1 VLTQQQVG
9 RFEIR
14 DWIGR
19 GAMGDVHLAWDPQ
32 RNAEVA
38 LKLIRTRRA
47 DPEMLEAEKNGAAL
61 QQQLAQVAPQVA
73 AVYEQ
78 GQNDPFYWV
87 AMEYVAGTDLSE
99 ILDQGPLTETRAAL
113 IALQLCNLL
122 EVSHQFAAEIAGR
135 RILGIVH
142 GDIKPENIRL
152 QEGDRV
158 RILDFGIAKHVSQ
171 TRKFTVNLFGSL
183 PYTPPERLERG
194 VVDYHSDL
202 WAVGVVLYMMVSG
215 EAPYTGRDPEELEG
229 RIRRGEPP
237 MPLPA
242 SVSPGLRRIIHCCL
256 AFDPAKRYPTAMAL
270 RADLEAWLEGRPL
283 AGQSAGPEQEA
294 RDNLNATRR
303 TGRAEPVPPIP
314 GSPALDATRR
324 TDRPATV
331 LDFPER
337 NPELGATR
345 RTGEPGLPPIPPP
358 PHGAAIPPPL
368 PIGATGPL
376 GGAVGTTG
384 AIGAIGA
391 GFSEAPAAELA
402 KEPRRRRRRWP
413 IVLLG
418 LLLIA
423 LGVSQYHVR
432 GEAAAIQRALVA
444 QPNPDMDA
452 LLARYQEA
460 ARWSPLGLGLGAARD
475 ELREALIRE
484 ADEILSSYHGDNPR
498 TTERGWQRARDYL
511 RAALD
516 IQFRDKETR
525 ARMVYAQAH
534 LDRIESQTLR
544 AKGESDQARAKIDEA
559 ISGFRDAARRDSQ
572 WPDPFLGLARIYAYE
587 RFNLEELQKVLG
599 ELGKRGYTLGRREKA
614 MLADGFRMRGIELH
628 ERAKR
633 TREIDDQLT
642 VLDQAQR
649 SLEQAVDFYD
659 DIPSY
664 ANVRQNRAEA
674 ERRLGEIG
682 ARLDAVHKPGVLER
696 LLGIID
702 EVEGVDV
709 RINDGGQS

>member
-32 RNAEVA
+32 RNGEVA

-158 RILDFGIAKHVSQ
+158 RILDFGIAKHLSQ

-256 AFDPAKRYPTAMAL
+256 AFDPAKRYPTAVAL

-283 AGQSAGPEQEA
+283 SGQSVGQEEA

-303 TGRAEPVPPIP
+303 TSRAEAVPPIP

-324 TDRPATV
+324 TRPATV
-331 LDFPER
+331 LEFPER
-337 NPELGATR
+337 SSELGATR
-345 RTGEPGLPPIPPP
+345 RTGEPGLPPLPPP
-358 PHGAAIPPPL
+358 PPPAAAIPAPPL
-368 PIGATGPL
+368 M
-376 GGAVGTTG
+376 GTQ
-384 AIGAIGA
+384 
-391 GFSEAPAAELA
+391 EAAAAEMSE
-402 KEPRRRRRRWP
+402 EPRRRRRRWP

-418 LLLIA
+418 LFLIV
-423 LGVSQYHVR
+423 LGASQVHVR
-432 GEAAAIQRALVA
+432 GEAEEIRRALVA
-444 QPNPDMDA
+444 QPNPDLDA

-460 ARWSPLGLGLGAARD
+460 SGWSPLGLGLGAARE

-484 ADEILSSYHGDNPR
+484 ADEILRSYHGDNPR

-516 IQFRDKETR
+516 IQLRDRETR

-559 ISGFRDAARRDSQ
+559 ISGYRDAARRDPQ

-649 SLEQAVDFYD
+649 SLEQAVDFYN

-664 ANVRQNRAEA
+664 ANVRQNRAETEKRLA
-674 ERRLGEIG
+674 EIR

-709 RINDGGQS
+709 QINNGGQS

>member
-1 VLTQQQVG
+1 MLTQQQVG

-61 QQQLAQVAPQVA
+61 QQQLARVAPQVA

-99 ILDQGPLTETRAAL
+99 ILDQGPLSETRAAL

-215 EAPYTGRDPEELEG
+215 EAPYTGRDPEELEA

-283 AGQSAGPEQEA
+283 TGQPAGQEETAQ
-294 RDNLNATRR
+294 DNLNATRR
-303 TGRAEPVPPIP
+303 TGRAEAVPPLP
-314 GSPALDATRR
+314 GNGLALDATRR
-324 TDRPATV
+324 TDRAATV
-331 LDFPER
+331 LEFPER

-358 PHGAAIPPPL
+358 PPGTSIPPPS

-376 GGAVGTTG
+376 GGVGTTG
-384 AIGAIGA
+384 AIGAGVP
-391 GFSEAPAAELA
+391 EAPAAEPGA
-402 KEPRRRRRRWP
+402 EPRRRRRRWP

-418 LLLIA
+418 LLLIV
-423 LGVSQYHVR
+423 LGATQVHVR
-432 GEAAAIQRALVA
+432 GEAEEIRRELVT
-444 QPNPDMDA
+444 QTNPDMDA

-460 ARWSPLGLGLGAARD
+460 SRWSPLGLGLGAARD

-484 ADEILSSYHGDNPR
+484 ADKILRSYHGDNPR

-511 RAALD
+511 RAAQG
-516 IQFRDKETR
+516 IQSDKETR

-544 AKGESDQARAKIDEA
+544 AKKENDQARAKIDEA
-559 ISGFRDAARRDSQ
+559 ISGFQYAARRDPQ

-587 RFNLEELQKVLG
+587 RFNLEELQKALG

-674 ERRLGEIG
+674 ERRLAEIR
-682 ARLDAVHKPGVLER
+682 ARLDAVHEPGVLER
-696 LLGIID
+696 LLGIIED
-702 EVEGVDV
+702 VEVQVD
-709 RINDGGQS
+709 DGGQS

>member
-1 VLTQQQVG
+1 MLTQQQVG

-32 RNAEVA
+32 RNGEVA

-215 EAPYTGRDPEELEG
+215 EAPYTGRDPEELEA

-283 AGQSAGPEQEA
+283 SGQSTGQAAGSDEEA
-294 RDNLNATRR
+294 QDNLNATRR
-303 TGRAEPVPPIP
+303 TGRAEPLPP
-314 GSPALDATRR
+314 GAGPALDATRR
-324 TDRPATV
+324 TDRAATV
-331 LDFPER
+331 LEFPER

-358 PHGAAIPPPL
+358 PPSGAAIPPP
-368 PIGATGPL
+368 PL
-376 GGAVGTTG
+376 MGTQ
-384 AIGAIGA
+384 
-391 GFSEAPAAELA
+391 EAPIAEIGE
-402 KEPRRRRRRWP
+402 EPRHRHRRWP

-418 LLLIA
+418 LLLIV
-423 LGVSQYHVR
+423 LGATQYHVR
-432 GEAAAIQRALVA
+432 GEAAEIRRALVT
-444 QPNPDMDA
+444 QPDPDMDA

-460 ARWSPLGLGLGAARD
+460 SRWSPLGLGLGAARD

-544 AKGESDQARAKIDEA
+544 AKKENDQAREKIDEA
-559 ISGFRDAARRDSQ
+559 ISGFRDAARRDPQ

-674 ERRLGEIG
+674 ERRLGEIR
-682 ARLDAVHKPGVLER
+682 ARLDAVHEPGVLER

-709 RINDGGQS
+709 QINDGGQS

>member
-1 VLTQQQVG
+1 MLTQQQVG

-19 GAMGDVHLAWDPQ
+19 GAMGDVHLAWDPE
-32 RNAEVA
+32 RNTEVA

-61 QQQLAQVAPQVA
+61 QQQLASVAPQVA

-113 IALQLCNLL
+113 IALQLCSLL

-215 EAPYTGRDPEELEG
+215 EAPYTGRDPEELEA

-256 AFDPAKRYPTAMAL
+256 AFDPARRYPTAMAL
-270 RADLEAWLEGRPL
+270 KADLEAWLEGLPL
-283 AGQSAGPEQEA
+283 PGQPAGQEEA
-294 RDNLNATRR
+294 RNDLNATRR
-303 TGRAEPVPPIP
+303 TGRAEPLPP
-314 GSPALDATRR
+314 GDGPALDATRR

-331 LDFPER
+331 LEFPER

-358 PHGAAIPPPL
+358 PLPGAAFAATPQ
-368 PIGATGPL
+368 IGATGP
-376 GGAVGTTG
+376 VGTMG
-384 AIGAIGA
+384 AAGMPGAM
-391 GFSEAPAAELA
+391 EAPEVSAADLSV
-402 KEPRRRRRRWP
+402 EPRRRRRRWP

-423 LGVSQYHVR
+423 LGASQYHVR
-432 GEAAAIQRALVA
+432 GEAAEIRRALVTETD
-444 QPNPDMDA
+444 PDMDA

-460 ARWSPLGLGLGAARD
+460 SRWSPLGIGLGAAKE
-475 ELREALIRE
+475 ELREALLRE
-484 ADEILSSYHGDNPR
+484 SDEILSSYHGDNPR

-516 IQFRDKETR
+516 IQFRDREAR
-525 ARMVYAQAH
+525 ARMIYAQAH
-534 LDRIESQTLR
+534 LDRIESQSLR
-544 AKGESDQARAKIDEA
+544 ARKENDQAREKIDEA
-559 ISGFRDAARRDSQ
+559 ISGFRDAARRDQ
-572 WPDPFLGLARIYAYE
+572 EWPDPFLGLARIYAYE
-587 RFNLEELQKVLG
+587 RFNLEELQKALG

-674 ERRLGEIG
+674 ERRLAEIR
-682 ARLDAVHKPGVLER
+682 ARLDAVHEPGVLER
-696 LLGIID
+696 LLGIIED
-702 EVEGVDV
+702 VEVEVD
-709 RINDGGQS
+709 DGGNGGDS

>member
-1 VLTQQQVG
+1 MLTQQQVG

-19 GAMGDVHLAWDPQ
+19 GAMGDVHLAWDPE
-32 RNAEVA
+32 RDIEVA

-73 AVYEQ
+73 AVYEL
-78 GQNDPFYWV
+78 GENAPFFWV
-87 AMEYVAGTDLSE
+87 AMEYVSGSDLSE
-99 ILDQGPLTETRAAL
+99 VLDQGPLSETRATL

-122 EVSHQFAAEIAGR
+122 EVSHQFTAEIAGR

-152 QEGDRV
+152 QDGDRV

-215 EAPYTGRDPEELEG
+215 EPPYTGRDPEELEA

-242 SVSPGLRRIIHCCL
+242 SVSPGLRKIIHRCL
-256 AFDPAKRYPTAMAL
+256 AFDPAKRYPNATAL
-270 RADLEAWLEGRPL
+270 KTDLEAWLEGRPV
-283 AGQSAGPEQEA
+283 AAQQEETG
-294 RDNLNATRR
+294 RDDLNATRR
-303 TGRAEPVPPIP
+303 TGRAEPVPLD
-314 GSPALDATRR
+314 GPALDATRR
-324 TDRPATV
+324 TDRAATV
-331 LDFPER
+331 LEFPER

-345 RTGEPGLPPIPPP
+345 RTGEPGLPPLPPPPQGASIPPP
-358 PHGAAIPPPL
+358 PQL
-368 PIGATGPL
+368 GATGP
-376 GGAVGTTG
+376 
-384 AIGAIGA
+384 IGAAGTLGTAGQPPMADLGA
-391 GFSEAPAAELA
+391 
-402 KEPRRRRRRWP
+402 EPRRRRRRWP

-418 LLLIA
+418 LFLIV
-423 LGVSQYHVR
+423 LGMSQVHVR
-432 GEAAAIQRALVA
+432 GEAEEIRRALVTQPDPDLDA
-444 QPNPDMDA
+444 Q
-452 LLARYQEA
+452 LARYREA
-460 ARWSPLGLGLGAARD
+460 SRWSPLGIGLGAARE
-475 ELREALIRE
+475 ELREALIRD
-484 ADEILSSYHGDNPR
+484 ADKILNSYRGDNPR
-498 TTERGWQRARDYL
+498 TTERGWLRARDYL
-511 RAALD
+511 SAALD
-516 IQFRDKETR
+516 IQSDKETR

-544 AKGESDQARAKIDEA
+544 AKGQSDQAREKIDEA
-559 ISGFRDAARRDSQ
+559 ISGFQYAARRDPQ

-587 RFNLEELQKVLG
+587 RFNLEELQKALG

-674 ERRLGEIG
+674 ERRLAEIRG
-682 ARLDAVHKPGVLER
+682 RLDEVHQPGVLER
-696 LLGIID
+696 LLGIIED
-702 EVEGVDV
+702 VEGVDV
-709 RINDGGQS
+709 KINGGES

>member
-1 VLTQQQVG
+1 
-9 RFEIR
+9 
-14 DWIGR
+14 
-19 GAMGDVHLAWDPQ
+19 MGDVHLAWDPE
-32 RNAEVA
+32 RNTEVA

-47 DPEMLEAEKNGAAL
+47 DPDMLEAEKNGAAL

-73 AVYEQ
+73 AVYES
-78 GQNDPFYWV
+78 GQNDPFFWV
-87 AMEYVAGTDLSE
+87 AMEYVSGTDLSE
-99 ILDQGPLTETRAAL
+99 IIDQGPLSETRATL
-113 IALQLCNLL
+113 IALQLCSLL
-122 EVSHQFAAEIAGR
+122 EVSHQFAAEVAGR

-215 EAPYTGRDPEELEG
+215 EAPYTGRDPEELEA

-242 SVSPGLRRIIHCCL
+242 SVSPGLRKIIHCCL
-256 AFDPAKRYPTAMAL
+256 AFDPAKRYPTATAL
-270 RADLEAWLEGRPL
+270 KTDLEAWLEGRPL
-283 AGQSAGPEQEA
+283 PGQPAAADGAG
-294 RDNLNATRR
+294 RDDLRDDLSATRR
-303 TGRAEPVPPIP
+303 TSRAEPPIPLPP

-331 LDFPER
+331 LEFPER

-345 RTGEPGLPPIPPP
+345 RTGEPGLPPLPPPPPVSSIPPP
-358 PHGAAIPPPL
+358 PSM
-368 PIGATGPL
+368 GATGPI
-376 GGAVGTTG
+376 GAVGP
-384 AIGAIGA
+384 IGAIGA
-391 GFSEAPAAELA
+391 GGAIGTPGAPEMSAAELDA
-402 KEPRRRRRRWP
+402 EPRRRRRRWP

-418 LLLIA
+418 IFLIV
-423 LGVSQYHVR
+423 LGVSQVHVR
-432 GEAAAIQRALVA
+432 GEAEEIRRALVTQA
-444 QPNPDMDA
+444 NPDLDA
-452 LLARYQEA
+452 LLAQYQEA
-460 ARWSPLGLGLGAARD
+460 ARWSPLGIGLGAARE
-475 ELREALIRE
+475 ELRDALIRE
-484 ADEILSSYHGDNPR
+484 ADEILNSYHGDNPR

-511 RAALD
+511 GTALG
-516 IQFRDKETR
+516 IQSDKPTR
-525 ARMVYAQAH
+525 ARMLYAQAH
-534 LDRIESQTLR
+534 LDRIESQSLR
-544 AKGESDQARAKIDEA
+544 SKGEADQARAKIDEA
-559 ISGFRDAARRDSQ
+559 VSGFRDAARRDPQ

-587 RFNLEELQKVLG
+587 RFNLEELQKALG

-674 ERRLGEIG
+674 ERRLAEIR
-682 ARLDAVHKPGVLER
+682 ARLDSVHQPGVLEK
-696 LLGIID
+696 LLGIIED
-702 EVEGVDV
+702 VEGVDV
-709 RINDGGQS
+709 QINDGGES